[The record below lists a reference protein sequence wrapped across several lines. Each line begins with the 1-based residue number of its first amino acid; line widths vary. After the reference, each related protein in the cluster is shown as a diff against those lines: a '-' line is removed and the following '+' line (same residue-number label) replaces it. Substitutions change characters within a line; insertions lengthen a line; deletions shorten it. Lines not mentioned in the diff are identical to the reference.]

1 MARLTNIKLRRS
13 GTSGNVPTTSQLDLG
28 ELAIN
33 TYDGK
38 LYLKKNVGGT
48 ESIVDIGGGGQSAVY
63 KEYVYTATS
72 NQTTFTGSDD
82 NSQTLSY
89 IPDFLQVFLNGVLL
103 ENGTDYAA
111 TSLTSVVL
119 VNGASAGD
127 ILQISTFVKV
137 LGTGDIVTDT
147 FTGNGSTAAYTLS
160 ATPDTENNIS
170 VFADGV
176 YQEKSTYSLSGNTL
190 TFNANLPSGVTAEVV
205 IGSSNV
211 TLTNIADLNIGGN
224 LTLVDNKKISFGDD
238 GDLEIKHDGNNS
250 FITDVGTGSLYIR
263 SGTTYFQN
271 AGGTKTSIQTNSG
284 GAQTLY
290 HNNSVKFATSST
302 GISVTGTVN
311 VNDEYSLPSAD
322 GSDGQVLKTDGSGT
336 ISFGAIPA
344 SGSNTQIQFND
355 GGDLAGDSDFTFD
368 KATNTLQVT
377 NLDVMGTFSKFEDY
391 GSITSAANITIDYGN
406 ITTED
411 RLPTPHDSYTV
422 SEANSLTYLNTGDM
436 IFVSDETGGATMAFY
451 DGTNWRRIQDRAII
465 ST

>member
-1 MARLTNIKLRRS
+1 MAIFGNFKGTTQTEFKIGKSSSGSKISTGTQPSSDLSNGDLYLDSSNSTLQVYNGNWVSVGSTLTDLNVDS
-13 GTSGNVPTTSQLDLG
+13 GTLYVDSSNDTVSVGSTSSNDKLFVNGSLRLGTNPSLKHGGAYLDVSHSNGTATQLRIRDNGSGSDPIFKVFNGSNSAEVFKVSGNEVLYSDNVKAKFGTS
-28 ELAIN
+28 
-33 TYDGK
+33 
-38 LYLKKNVGGT
+38 
-48 ESIVDIGGGGQSAVY
+48 
-63 KEYVYTATS
+63 
-72 NQTTFTGSDD
+72 
-82 NSQTLSY
+82 
-89 IPDFLQVFLNGVLL
+89 
-103 ENGTDYAA
+103 
-111 TSLTSVVL
+111 
-119 VNGASAGD
+119 
-127 ILQISTFVKV
+127 
-137 LGTGDIVTDT
+137 
-147 FTGNGSTAAYTLS
+147 
-160 ATPDTENNIS
+160 
-170 VFADGV
+170 
-176 YQEKSTYSLSGNTL
+176 
-190 TFNANLPSGVTAEVV
+190 
-205 IGSSNV
+205 
-211 TLTNIADLNIGGN
+211 
-224 LTLVDNKKISFGDD
+224 
-238 GDLEIKHDGNNS
+238 GDLEIHHNGSNS